1 MPNKLRLQALSG
13 RHSPGTLTFA
23 RTNGIC
29 ALRMD
34 AVEAASSG
42 HPRAPM
48 SIPDA

>member
-23 RTNGIC
+23 RTNGIR
-29 ALRMD
+29 ALGID
-34 AVEAASSG
+34 AVKAANSS